1 MSADPATQR
10 STLTITLHHLEAR
23 DVRNT
28 DTTRPSWVE
37 LTSGDATMRIVVEG
51 GQTIEL
57 DRLDWLGAVARQGP
71 ITLTLGYGLALE

>member
-28 DTTRPSWVE
+28 DTTRPSWFE
-37 LTSGDATMRIVVEG
+37 LQTRGGCVHRFVVEPLA
-51 GQTIEL
+51 TVKLTEL
-57 DRLDWLGAVARQGP
+57 AFYPRASDLP
-71 ITLTLGYGLALE
+71 ITLRLGYGLALE